1 MIGFRVKSTGAMLDI
16 APDATFQIEF
26 ENPIFS
32 DDKCPLAFSTE
43 ISFLPTQNNKEQLGY
58 LAAMLLPPS
67 ILTIDVEVYTSG
79 IKILDGMLEFSSI
92 KDDVLNYTFAGRSLE
107 DDWSGKIYEKQIHR
121 VSGDLSEL
129 YSDITDIRVGRVD
142 GVYLPL
148 LVNASETDKI
158 TIFKELSIFH
168 YSDCS
173 YEVKYHN
180 YPSLSRAA
188 ADERVITPAISVLKI
203 LENELQ
209 DVSFGSQSVENMIAR
224 TVILGQYK
232 TDYAGTPSGI
242 PASGLDL
249 GRTLPDIT
257 ALELFRTVLKMFCC
271 ALFRDG
277 NTFLIL
283 NIGDVI
289 NGEAEVLDWSDK
301 ISRGAEISLR
311 PAGGYRFSFGND
323 ADEDFN
329 PNETVTSTDSF
340 QETLESIDAE
350 DFYQPFK
357 HSSAGHVISARK
369 SIVKVAQRGA
379 DIPAYTCDLLTMSGQ
394 EYDLEAEDRDG
405 DVVDNSVSA
414 KLARAVPDM
423 LLYVAGIIPNSV
435 WRMAAII
442 NPENI
447 GDKRGSDVIIGK
459 IDGIDGEQQLS
470 DGAIYFSDDEETA
483 GSSADRLTAESLFGN
498 YHQAFANWCRSSH
511 QVVSSDLELT
521 AADISSF
528 RMWYKVSF
536 SGRTWLVRKLTVTLS
551 AASNRCDASAEF
563 VSVQ

>member
-1 MIGFRVKSTGAMLDI
+1 MIEFRVKNTGVILDI
-16 APDATFQIEF
+16 SPDATFQIEF
-26 ENPIFS
+26 ENPMFS

-43 ISFLPTQNNKEQLGY
+43 ISFLPTQNNKEQLGF

-67 ILTIDVEVYTSG
+67 VINLDVEMYASG
-79 IKILDGMLEFSSI
+79 IKILDGMLEFSSVRDGI
-92 KDDVLNYTFAGRSLE
+92 LNYTFTGRSLE
-107 DDWSGKIYEKQIHR
+107 DEWGGKIYEKQIHR
-121 VSGDLSEL
+121 VSGVYTEL
-129 YSDITDIRVGRVD
+129 YSDITDIRLGRVD

-158 TIFKELSIFH
+158 TIYRELSDLH

-180 YPSLSRAA
+180 YTPLSGEA
-188 ADERVITPAISVLKI
+188 ADERVITPAISILKI

-209 DVSFGSQSVENMIAR
+209 NISFGSLDISNMAAR

-249 GRTLPDIT
+249 ARSLPDVT
-257 ALELFRTVLKMFCC
+257 ALELLRTILKMFCC

-277 NTFLIL
+277 NTFVIL
-283 NIGDVI
+283 NIGNVI
-289 NGEAEVLDWSDK
+289 NGEAEVLDWSEK

-340 QETLESIDAE
+340 QEALESIDAE
-350 DFYQPFK
+350 DFYQSFK

-369 SIVKVAQRGA
+369 SVVKKAQHGVN
-379 DIPAYTCDLLTMSGQ
+379 IPMYTCDLLTMSGH
-394 EYDLEAEDRDG
+394 EFDFEPEDRDG
-405 DVVDNSVSA
+405 DIVDNSVSA
-414 KLARAVPDM
+414 KLARAIPDK
-423 LLYVAGIIPNSV
+423 LLYAAGIPKSV

-447 GDKRGSDVIIGK
+447 GDKRGSDIIIGK
-459 IDGIDGEQQLS
+459 IDGIDDEQQLS
-470 DGAIYFSDDEETA
+470 DGAIYYSDDEEIVA
-483 GSSADRLTAESLFGN
+483 SSEDTLTAESLFN
-498 YHQAFANWCRSSH
+498 NHHQDFAAWCRRSH
-511 QVVSSDLELT
+511 LTILSDLDLS
-521 AADISSF
+521 AADIASF
-528 RMWYKVSF
+528 RMWKKVSF
-536 SGRTWLVRKLTVTLS
+536 AGRTWLVRKLTVTFY
-551 AASNRCDASAEF
+551 AASGQSDASAEF